1 MCGIAGYVGE
11 RKLDERALDGTLAL
25 MHRRGPDHRALR
37 CFRTPAGRYVYLLN
51 SRLSIIDLDP
61 RSNQPFHAGS
71 TWVTYNGELYNYVE
85 LRNAVEAAGHT
96 FETTSDTEVLTA
108 AVDRLGWR
116 ALDRFEGMWAVA
128 AYDESDG
135 TVTLAR
141 DRFGEKPLYVYR
153 DGTGLYFGS
162 EPKCIAALLGR
173 RLPVNLRQLYRYLAQ
188 GYRALYQT
196 GETFFEG
203 VLELRPGT
211 LLRVEADGRETRR
224 RYWSL
229 TGTPD
234 ESMEYGQAVAGV
246 RERLVRS
253 VERRLRADVPL
264 AFCMSGGV
272 DSNALI
278 SIAKNACGYD
288 VHGFTIVNTDGRYDE
303 RPWIDEA
310 VRTQDLRHTA
320 VPAAAG
326 DFVEGL
332 RELVRYH
339 DAPVYTIT
347 YLTHWRLMERIAADG
362 YRIAVSG
369 TGADELLTGYYDHH
383 LLYLAEI
390 QDDAAR
396 HAEARRCWE
405 ARIRPL
411 VRNPLLRDADL
422 FVREP
427 AFRDHLTLDADRFAA
442 ALVAPFREPFVE
454 HRYTSSLLRNR
465 MLNELFH
472 EVVPVILH
480 EDDLNA
486 MFHSIENRSPYLDRE
501 LCEFCHTIPSRY
513 LVRDGLAKAVL
524 RDAMRGIVPQPILDN
539 PRKVGFNAPIDD
551 LFDRRDPDARAWLL
565 ADAPLFAYVRRDSV
579 RALLDEPQLPNSRSK
594 FLFSI
599 VNAKLFLE
607 EFAA

>member
-1 MCGIAGYVGE
+1 MCGIAGYMGE
-11 RKLDERALDGTLAL
+11 RRLEEAAIERCLSA
-25 MHRRGPDHRALR
+25 MRRRGPDSAAWR
-37 CFRTPAGRYVYLLN
+37 CFRTPVGRHVYLLN

-61 RSNQPFHAGS
+61 RSAQPFSAGS
-71 TWVTYNGELYNYVE
+71 RWITYNGELYNYLE
-85 LRNAVEAAGHT
+85 LRPHVERAGYE
-96 FETTSDTEVLTA
+96 FRTTSDTEVLLA
-108 AVDRLGWR
+108 AIEHLGWE
-116 ALDRFEGMWAVA
+116 ALDRFDGMWAFA
-128 AYDESDG
+128 TYDESDG
-135 TVTLAR
+135 SLTLAR

-153 DGTGLYFGS
+153 DLTGLYFGS

-173 RLPVNLRQLYRYLAQ
+173 RLPVNPRQLYRYLVQ

-196 GETFFEG
+196 DETFFEG

-211 LLRVEADGRETRR
+211 RLRVEADGRETTR

-229 TGTPD
+229 AATPD
-234 ESMEYGQAVAGV
+234 ESMEYEQAVAGV
-246 RERLVRS
+246 RERLVHS

-310 VRTQDLRHTA
+310 VRTQGLRHTA

-390 QDDAAR
+390 RADAAR

-427 AFRDHLTLDADRFAA
+427 AFRDHLVLDADCFAA

-454 HRYTSSLLRNR
+454 HRYTASLLRNR

-501 LCEFCHTIPSRY
+501 LCEFCSAIPSRH

-551 LFDRRDPDARAWLL
+551 LFDRRDADARAWLL
-565 ADAPLFAYVRRDSV
+565 ADGPLFAYMRRDSV

-599 VNAKLFLE
+599 VNAKVFLE
-607 EFAA
+607 EFAG